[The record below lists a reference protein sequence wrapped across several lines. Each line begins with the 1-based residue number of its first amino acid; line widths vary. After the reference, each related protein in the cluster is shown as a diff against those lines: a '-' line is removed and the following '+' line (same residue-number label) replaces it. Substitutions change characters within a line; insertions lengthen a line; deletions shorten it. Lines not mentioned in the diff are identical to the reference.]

1 MVNKLDKAVLDTL
14 PCLHALN
21 AWDYRAAFLNKDN
34 LRPFNTMLSNK
45 GFVDAIAALETEEA
59 EQSTL
64 AKLEEYVCKLYGYK
78 NQKSVNSSRFE
89 SFLRH

>member
-1 MVNKLDKAVLDTL
+1 
-14 PCLHALN
+14 
-21 AWDYRAAFLNKDN
+21 
-34 LRPFNTMLSNK
+34 MLSNK